1 MSYISNTHVCKRN
14 FIEIQW
20 NMNDTY
26 YDASSLS
33 FPESQKIEVKRD
45 MQSQQERSTA
55 NKDDY
60 TVNMNRPPSTKSFYF

>member
-26 YDASSLS
+26 YDASRLS
-33 FPESQKIEVKRD
+33 FPESQKIELKGD
-45 MQSQQERSTA
+45 MQSQQERSTT

-60 TVNMNRPPSTKSFYF
+60 TVNMNRPLSTKSLYF